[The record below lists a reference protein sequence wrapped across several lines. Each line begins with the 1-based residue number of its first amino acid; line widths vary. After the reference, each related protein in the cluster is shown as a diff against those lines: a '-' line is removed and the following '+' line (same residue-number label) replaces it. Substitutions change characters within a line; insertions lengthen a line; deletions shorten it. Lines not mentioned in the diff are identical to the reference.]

1 MEQSCR
7 TTWALWYLGSR
18 VSYAFVSL
26 YIQEVFKGVDLVM
39 RKEKPKKKVDVDVVM
54 DWIVKLL
61 VAVTVLTIAGMAVV
75 MALPINASLK
85 TTCAEAAVF
94 AIIIEAVVLALVV
107 NIAIDT
113 EFDEMKKD
121 LDEIDRA
128 ISDLGN
134 WVESKNSS
142 KKG

>member
-1 MEQSCR
+1 MEKSCR
-7 TTWALWYLGSR
+7 TAWALWYLGSR

-54 DWIVKLL
+54 DWIIKLL

-75 MALPINASLK
+75 MAL

-94 AIIIEAVVLALVV
+94 AIIIEAVVLALIV
-107 NIAIDT
+107 NIT
-113 EFDEMKKD
+113 H
-121 LDEIDRA
+121 
-128 ISDLGN
+128 N
-134 WVESKNSS
+134 N
-142 KKG
+142 